1 MAYLKLNTST
11 GNTGL
16 VSVTLNHCNKPFVFL
31 IDTGSNISHI
41 DKSFLDIFPEK
52 KEQLQPNDKNTISL
66 SGQIESLGVLT
77 NSFSASCFTFNIKAL
92 VTDLSNL
99 KSAIYKASNV
109 NIQGILGTDFL
120 NTYRCHLDFKKQR
133 LHLT

>member
-16 VSVTLNHCNKPFVFL
+16 VSVTLNHCNQPFVFL

-52 KEQLQPNDKNTISL
+52 
-66 SGQIESLGVLT
+66 
-77 NSFSASCFTFNIKAL
+77 NSYNLMIKTLL
-92 VTDLSNL
+92 VYQVKL
-99 KSAIYKASNV
+99 KV
-109 NIQGILGTDFL
+109 
-120 NTYRCHLDFKKQR
+120 
-133 LHLT
+133 